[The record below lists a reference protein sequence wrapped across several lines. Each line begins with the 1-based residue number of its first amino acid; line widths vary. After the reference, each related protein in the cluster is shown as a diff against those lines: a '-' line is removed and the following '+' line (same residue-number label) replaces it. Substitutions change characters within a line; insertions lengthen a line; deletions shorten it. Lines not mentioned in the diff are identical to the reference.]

1 MVSGQHL
8 QRFNTSLYSCQG
20 CRVVCPIRTYPC
32 RCHQYRLGEPKESRE
47 SEASNELRT
56 SWKRQG
62 LSKMAQRMLLL
73 GPQVPMGR
81 YTITTY
87 IALNDWYSTVNI
99 VYPISHMASALCRN
113 IFAPDVPDHRVVA
126 SNAGLGR
133 VIDWRN
139 HGEEWKV

>member
-32 RCHQYRLGEPKESRE
+32 RCHQYRLGEPKESTE
-47 SEASNELRT
+47 PEASNELRT
-56 SWKRQG
+56 AWKRQG

-87 IALNDWYSTVNI
+87 IALNDWYSTVNSIPYRTWRAHFAETSLRLMCRII
-99 VYPISHMASALCRN
+99 VSWLQT
-113 IFAPDVPDHRVVA
+113 
-126 SNAGLGR
+126 LG
-133 VIDWRN
+133 
-139 HGEEWKV
+139 